1 MPRNARNAVSRFLTL
16 LFVLVVCVAPPVSA
30 WAASPGDPV
39 RARFASDFQNALDGY
54 VRLGQ
59 QARESAERGLVPLG
73 FVWESEMR
81 SLDRLLVRHESVF
94 FPMMDRPWTREGA
107 VFSNLQGARM
117 WLWSVFE
124 GLRDGAAGVESID
137 VQDGRLR
144 DELILNFKG
153 YLDKAGDLLVGGE
166 FKGSYFEDTL
176 TPVLADYCAYPE
188 EGERVKP
195 SFDDPRIFGDVR
207 AAPVASGQEGAS

>member
-1 MPRNARNAVSRFLTL
+1 MSRFLTL
-16 LFVLVVCVAPPVSA
+16 LVLLVACMAPAAA
-30 WAASPGDPV
+30 WAVSPADPV
-39 RARFASDFQNALDGY
+39 RARFANDFQTALEGY
-54 VRLGQ
+54 QRLGQ
-59 QARESAERGLVPLG
+59 VARERAEQGLVPLG
-73 FVWESEMR
+73 FAWESEMR
-81 SLDRLLVRHESVF
+81 TLDRLLVRHESVF
-94 FPMMDRPWTREGA
+94 FPMMGRPWTRESA

-124 GLRDGAAGVESID
+124 GLRDGASGVESID
-137 VQDGRLR
+137 VRDGRLR
-144 DELILNFKG
+144 DELLLNFLG

-195 SFDDPRIFGDVR
+195 SFDDPRIFDDAR
-207 AAPVASGQEGAS
+207 AVPVASGPEGAS